1 MGIYKVVNRIKM
13 SEAGEENEVPQI
25 AEEEEKADNI
35 KDALKMVIKKSQAND
50 GLVKGLNEVCKCL
63 DRKQAIL
70 CILAED
76 CNDPKYKKLVDALAK
91 SSNVP
96 LIEVEKRDD
105 LGEWL
110 GHCKYDIEGKARRV
124 KGTSSVAIT
133 NYGEESE
140 ALSFV
145 LNYIRKR
152 DLATEAEARRIETS
166 AKRPPSDCRL

>member
-1 MGIYKVVNRIKM
+1 MGILQSINRIKM
-13 SEAGEENEVPQI
+13 SDQEENDLPQ
-25 AEEEEKADNI
+25 AQPVEEEKADNI
-35 KDALKMVIKKSQAND
+35 KDAIKSVIKKSQAND

-70 CILAED
+70 CVLAED

-91 SSNVP
+91 ASNVP

-124 KGTSSVAIT
+124 KGSSSIAIK
-133 NYGEESE
+133 NYGEETE
-140 ALSFV
+140 ALTFV
-145 LNYIRKR
+145 LNYIKEKG
-152 DLATEAEARRIETS
+152 LGN
-166 AKRPPSDCRL
+166 

>member
-1 MGIYKVVNRIKM
+1 MGKM

-70 CILAED
+70 CVLAQD
-76 CNDPKYKKLVDALAK
+76 CNDPKYKKLVSALAK
-91 SSNVP
+91 ASNIP
-96 LIEVEKRDD
+96 LIEVEQRNE

-110 GHCKYDIEGKARRV
+110 GHCKYDIEGQPKKV
-124 KGTSSVAIT
+124 KGTSSVAIKS
-133 NYGEESE
+133 YGEETE
-140 ALSFV
+140 AVSFV
-145 LNYIRKR
+145 LNYIK
-152 DLATEAEARRIETS
+152 D
-166 AKRPPSDCRL
+166 KPYPD

>member
-1 MGIYKVVNRIKM
+1 MGLLFATTNRIKM
-13 SEAGEENEVPQI
+13 SDNEEQPVEVPQ
-25 AEEEEKADNI
+25 EEEKADNI
-35 KDALKMVIKKSQAND
+35 TDAIKSVIKKSQAND

-70 CILAED
+70 CVLAED

-91 SSNVP
+91 ASNVP
-96 LIEVEKRDD
+96 LIEVESRDE

-133 NYGEESE
+133 NYGEETE

-145 LNYIRKR
+145 LNYIKEKG
-152 DLATEAEARRIETS
+152 LGN
-166 AKRPPSDCRL
+166 

>member
-13 SEAGEENEVPQI
+13 SDAEAEEVPQVP
-25 AEEEEKADNI
+25 EEEEKADNI
-35 KDALKMVIKKSQAND
+35 KDALKMVIKKSAAND

-70 CILAED
+70 CVLAED

-91 SSNVP
+91 ASNVP
-96 LIEVEKRDD
+96 LIEVESRDE

-124 KGTSSVAIT
+124 KGTSSVAIK
-133 NYGEESE
+133 NYGEETE
-140 ALSFV
+140 ALTFV
-145 LNYIRKR
+145 LNYIKEKR
-152 DLATEAEARRIETS
+152 LGN
-166 AKRPPSDCRL
+166 

>member
-13 SEAGEENEVPQI
+13 SDAEEEVPEVPQ
-25 AEEEEKADNI
+25 EEEKADNI
-35 KDALKMVIKKSQAND
+35 KDAIKSVIKKSQAND

-91 SSNVP
+91 ASNVP

-110 GHCKYDIEGKARRV
+110 GHCKYDADGAPKKV
-124 KGTSSVAIT
+124 KGTSSIAIT
-133 NYGEESE
+133 NYGEETE
-140 ALSFV
+140 ALPFV
-145 LNYIRKR
+145 LNYIKEKG
-152 DLATEAEARRIETS
+152 LGN
-166 AKRPPSDCRL
+166 

>member
-1 MGIYKVVNRIKM
+1 MGKM

-35 KDALKMVIKKSQAND
+35 KDALKMVIKKSAAND

-76 CNDPKYKKLVDALAK
+76 GNDPKYKKLVDALAK

-96 LIEVEKRDD
+96 LIEVEHRDD

-110 GHCKYDIEGKARRV
+110 GHCKYDAD
-124 KGTSSVAIT
+124 GTPRKSRELPPPIK
-133 NYGEESE
+133 NYGEETE

-145 LNYIRKR
+145 LNHIKEKG
-152 DLATEAEARRIETS
+152 LGN
-166 AKRPPSDCRL
+166 

>member
-13 SEAGEENEVPQI
+13 SDAEEN
-25 AEEEEKADNI
+25 EKADNI
-35 KDALKMVIKKSQAND
+35 KDALKMVIKKSAAND

-91 SSNVP
+91 ASNVP

-110 GHCKYDIEGKARRV
+110 GHCKYDADGAPK
-124 KGTSSVAIT
+124 
-133 NYGEESE
+133 
-140 ALSFV
+140 
-145 LNYIRKR
+145 
-152 DLATEAEARRIETS
+152 
-166 AKRPPSDCRL
+166 

>member
-1 MGIYKVVNRIKM
+1 MGKM

-91 SSNVP
+91 ASNVP
-96 LIEVEKRDD
+96 LIEVEHRDD

-110 GHCKYDIEGKARRV
+110 GHCKYDADGTAKKV
-124 KGTSSVAIT
+124 KGTSSIAIIT
-133 NYGEESE
+133 TVRKLR
-140 ALSFV
+140 LSPSCSTTS
-145 LNYIRKR
+145 RKR
-152 DLATEAEARRIETS
+152 DLATET
-166 AKRPPSDCRL
+166 

>member
-1 MGIYKVVNRIKM
+1 MTVRTSAYPREDLWPICTRIDGISIEHIPELSIV
-13 SEAGEENEVPQI
+13 
-25 AEEEEKADNI
+25 
-35 KDALKMVIKKSQAND
+35 LL

-96 LIEVEKRDD
+96 LIEVESRDD

-110 GHCKYDIEGKARRV
+110 GHCKYDADGTAKKV
-124 KGTSSVAIT
+124 KGTSSIAIK
-133 NYGEESE
+133 NYGEETE

-145 LNYIRKR
+145 LNHIKEKG
-152 DLATEAEARRIETS
+152 LGN
-166 AKRPPSDCRL
+166 

>member
-1 MGIYKVVNRIKM
+1 MGILFATTNRIKM
-13 SEAGEENEVPQI
+13 SDEENQQVEVPQ
-25 AEEEEKADNI
+25 EEEKADNI
-35 KDALKMVIKKSQAND
+35 KDALKMVIKKSAAND
-50 GLVKGLNEVCKCL
+50 GLVKGLNEVCKAL

-96 LIEVEKRDD
+96 LIEVENRDD

-110 GHCKYDIEGKARRV
+110 GHCKSDADGTAKKV
-124 KGTSSVAIT
+124 KGTSSIAIK
-133 NYGEESE
+133 NYGEETE

-145 LNYIRKR
+145 LNHIKEKG
-152 DLATEAEARRIETS
+152 LGN
-166 AKRPPSDCRL
+166 

>member
-13 SEAGEENEVPQI
+13 SDAEENEVPQQ
-25 AEEEEKADNI
+25 EPVEEKADNI
-35 KDALKMVIKKSQAND
+35 KDAIKSVIKKSQAND

-91 SSNVP
+91 ASNVP

-110 GHCKYDIEGKARRV
+110 GHCKYDADGAPKKV
-124 KGTSSVAIT
+124 KGTSSIAIK
-133 NYGEESE
+133 NYGEETE

-145 LNYIRKR
+145 LNHIKEKG
-152 DLATEAEARRIETS
+152 LGN
-166 AKRPPSDCRL
+166 